1 MSVPVTEA
9 SIVSCDGEVVSCDLA
24 GGTALLALRTGTYFS
39 INSVGAFVWGMLRNP
54 IAVSEIQDAVVAH
67 YDVEKEKCLEDLS
80 KLLKD
85 MSEAGLIVFVDAG
98 AR

>member
-1 MSVPVTEA
+1 MAVSLTEG

-24 GGTALLALRTGTYFS
+24 GGAALLDLRTGTYFS
-39 INSVGAFVWGMLRNP
+39 INSVGAFVWEMLRNP
-54 IAVSEIQDAVVAH
+54 IAVSEIQKAVVAH
-67 YDVEKEKCLEDLS
+67 YDVEKEKCFEDVS

-85 MSEAGLIVFVDAG
+85 MSEAGLIVFVDAA